1 MASTYSDL
9 KIELIGTGEQSGTWG
24 TTTNN
29 NLGNNALG
37 EAITGTADITFAS
50 ADFTLTLTDTNASQA
65 ARNLRLNLIGTTG
78 GAARNLILGSGCQI
92 EKLYIINNA
101 CANTITVKNTTGT
114 GIAVAAGNHA
124 LVYND
129 GTNVVNAINF
139 VQNTAT
145 SGANANI
152 TSLLGLTTPLST
164 AQGGTGSASTT
175 YCSLTSNVTGTL
187 PVANGGNGLT
197 ATPTN
202 GQVDIGNGSGFTRT
216 TLTGTSNQVV
226 VTNGAG
232 SITLSTPQS
241 IATTSSVQ
249 FGSLGVSTAASGTA
263 GEIRATNNVTAFYSS
278 DKRLKENIKDVESP
292 LEKVCAIGSKTFDW
306 TDDYIKEHGGEDSYF
321 VQKSDFGVIAQD
333 VQTVFPQA
341 VRTRD
346 DGTLAVDYEKLSTLA
361 FGAIKELVKRIE
373 ILEAK

>member
-9 KIELIGTGEQSGTWG
+9 KIELIATGEQSGTWG

-37 EAITGTADITFAS
+37 EAITGTANVTFAS
-50 ADFTLTLTDTNASQA
+50 ADVTLTLTDTNASQA

-78 GAARNLILGSGCQI
+78 GAPRNLILGSGCQI

-101 CANTITVKNTTGT
+101 CADAITVKNTSGT
-114 GIAVAAGNHA
+114 GIAVSGGTHA

-152 TSLLGLTTPLST
+152 SSLTGLTTPLST
-164 AQGGTGSASTT
+164 SQGGTGSSSTT
-175 YCSLTSNVTGTL
+175 YASLTANVTGIL
-187 PVANGGNGLT
+187 PIANGGTGLST
-197 ATPTN
+197 TPTN
-202 GQVDIGNGSGFTRT
+202 GQLDIGNGTNFTRAA
-216 TLTGTSNQVV
+216 LTGTSNQVV
-226 VTNGAG
+226 VTNGVG

-278 DKRLKENIKDVESP
+278 DKRLKENIKDIESP

-321 VQKSDFGVIAQD
+321 IQKSDFGVIAQD
-333 VQTVFPQA
+333 VQAVFPQA